1 MKPIRV
7 PDLSPEQLTEL
18 EELYRSTRKV
28 RARCG
33 SGLAPR
39 WSCSPPSEA

>member
-1 MKPIRV
+1 MKTIRV

-28 RARCG
+28 RLR
-33 SGLAPR
+33 LAPR